1 MANTYSQ
8 IYIQVIFAVKFRE
21 NKISEEIKDEIEK
34 YICGI
39 FNHKNQRVLAIFANP
54 DHVHIFFCYRNLNIS
69 IPDLMKVVKIESTN
83 FINEKKFLKS
93 HFSWQDGYG
102 AFSYSKS
109 QKENVINYI
118 LNQKEHHQKQSF
130 KDEYIGFLK
139 KFEIDFKNE
148 YIFDFF
154 D

>member
-8 IYIQVIFAVKFRE
+8 IYIQVIFAVKLRE
-21 NKISEEIKDEIEK
+21 NMISEVMKGEVEK

-39 FNHKNQRVLAIFANP
+39 FNNKKQKVLAIYANP
-54 DHVHIFFCYRNLNIS
+54 DHLHIFFCYRNMNIS
-69 IPDLMKVVKIESTN
+69 IPDLIKVVKVESTN
-83 FINEKKFLKS
+83 FINESKFLRS
-93 HFSWQDGYG
+93 QFAWQEGYG

-118 LNQKEHHQKQSF
+118 LKQKEHHQKQSF

-148 YIFDFF
+148 YIFDFL

>member
-21 NKISEEIKDEIEK
+21 NKISDEIKDEIEK

-39 FNHKNQRVLAIFANP
+39 FNYKNQRVLAIYANP
-54 DHVHIFFCYRNLNIS
+54 DNIHIFFCYRNLNIS
-69 IPDLMKVVKIESTN
+69 IPDLIKVVKVESTN
-83 FINEKKFLKS
+83 FINEKKYLNS
-93 HFSWQDGYG
+93 HFSWQEGYG

-109 QKENVINYI
+109 QKENVIKYV
-118 LNQKEHHQKQSF
+118 LNQKDHHQKQNF
-130 KDEYIGFLK
+130 KDEYIDFLN

-148 YIFDFF
+148 YLFEFF
-154 D
+154 E